1 MGPLFD
7 FISNIVTVVFSTIP
21 LRDVICLIFILV
33 TFAFVVKALRTRGLS
48 KDTRRWWWHFLV
60 VTSLF
65 FASELFRT
73 GRLFLRPESA
83 VRDVF
88 YLLNY
93 LTMALGCIVLL
104 VLIFWSYRRLN
115 IFQR

>member
-1 MGPLFD
+1 MRPLFD
-7 FISNIVTVVFSTIP
+7 FVSSIVTVVFGTIP
-21 LRDVICLIFILV
+21 LRDVICLIFVLV
-33 TFAFVVKALRTRGLS
+33 TVAFVVKALRTKGLAR
-48 KDTRRWWWHFLV
+48 DTRRWWWHFLV

-65 FASELFRT
+65 FGSELFRT

-83 VRDVF
+83 VSDVF

-93 LTMALGCIVLL
+93 LTMALGCIMLL

-115 IFQR
+115 IFQ

>member
-1 MGPLFD
+1 MVNQFSD
-7 FISNIVTVVFSTIP
+7 IITSVFATIP
-21 LRDVICLIFILV
+21 FRDVICLIFILV
-33 TFAFVVKALRTRGLS
+33 TVAFVLRALRSQGLAP
-48 KDTRRWWWHFLV
+48 DVRRWWRYFLV

-73 GRLFLRPESA
+73 GRLFLEAEQTLS
-83 VRDVF
+83 DVF

-93 LTMALGCIVLL
+93 LAMALGCIMLL

-115 IFQR
+115 IFQ